1 MKKILGIL
9 VLGLMFCNVGFAD
22 ESRYKPWVY
31 KDIKISEQCLQ
42 HLYPVASGD
51 WYEAYYNQYIEKIDK
66 HWGNPKFEL
75 FVNSIGDY
83 LGNEIPLGHKFESSW
98 GETMSLTRYLK
109 DCNEGD
115 KSEYFE
121 YIVKAELDN
130 FYCNDFAPYIKH
142 ECLSIVLI
150 RHFSETRVKLFGM
163 TVYGLYNING
173 EMIILPLR
181 NLK

>member
-1 MKKILGIL
+1 MT
-9 VLGLMFCNVGFAD
+9 
-22 ESRYKPWVY
+22 
-31 KDIKISEQCLQ
+31 
-42 HLYPVASGD
+42 
-51 WYEAYYNQYIEKIDK
+51 EKIR
-66 HWGNPKFEL
+66 
-75 FVNSIGDY
+75 IGVSSCLIGEKVRWNGDHKQDRY
-83 LGNEIPLGHKFESSW
+83 VREILSK
-98 GETMSLTRYLK
+98 
-109 DCNEGD
+109 
-115 KSEYFE
+115 YFE

-130 FYCNDFAPYIKH
+130 FYCNDFAPYIDH

>member
-1 MKKILGIL
+1 MRKLFL
-9 VLGLMFCNVGFAD
+9 YMFLGLLWCNFAIAD
-22 ESRYKPWVY
+22 TSKYKPWIY
-31 KDIKISEQCLQ
+31 NDIKISEKCLQ
-42 HLYPVASGD
+42 HLYPLASGD
-51 WYEAYYNQYIEKIDK
+51 WYETYYNEYIEKIDE

-75 FVNSIGDY
+75 FVSRIGGY

-109 DCNEGD
+109 DCNKGNE
-115 KSEYFE
+115 FE

-130 FYCNDFAPYIKH
+130 FYCNDFAPHIKH
-142 ECLSIVLI
+142 KCSSIVLI

-181 NLK
+181 NLR

>member
-1 MKKILGIL
+1 MKKLLGIM
-9 VLGLMFCNVGFAD
+9 VLGMLFCNVGFAG

-42 HLYPVASGD
+42 HLYPVASVD
-51 WYEAYYNQYIEKIDK
+51 WYQQYYEQYIEKSSADDY
-66 HWGNPKFEL
+66 WGTPKFEL
-75 FVNSIGDY
+75 FINRIGDY

-109 DCNEGD
+109 DCNKGNE
-115 KSEYFE
+115 FE

-130 FYCNDFAPYIKH
+130 FYCKDFAPHIKH
-142 ECLSIVLI
+142 ECSSIVLI

-181 NLK
+181 NLH